1 MLSYGLRSK
10 DRRLKQLKTKGH
22 WVVELS
28 VVKLDG
34 TTDQQLAVSEDVFAT
49 AFREPLVHQVV
60 VAYMSGTRSGTSS
73 QKNRSDVSGG
83 GSKPWRQKGTGR
95 ARAGTIRS
103 PIWRGGGR
111 AFPATARSYSQK
123 VNRKM
128 YRAALR
134 SILSEL
140 IRQER
145 LRVCDEI
152 QVSQPK
158 TKVMTD
164 VLAKLGLSG
173 RVLLV
178 LLITIRMCLSLLE
191 IYQASRLLRQRRS
204 ILSAWS
210 ATRQ

>member
-1 MLSYGLRSK
+1 M
-10 DRRLKQLKTKGH
+10 
-22 WVVELS
+22 ELS
-28 VVKLDG
+28 VVNLDG
-34 TTDQQLAVSEDVFAT
+34 TTGQQLAVSEDVFAT

-73 QKNRSDVSGG
+73 QKNRSAVSGG

-178 LLITIRMCLSLLE
+178 TADYDQNVS
-191 IYQASRLLRQRRS
+191 
-204 ILSAWS
+204 LSARNLPGVEVVEAAQVNPVS
-210 ATRQ
+210 LVGNETVVLTADALRKVEASLQ

>member
-1 MLSYGLRSK
+1 MKIKVQGKKSS
-10 DRRLKQLKTKGH
+10 
-22 WVVELS
+22 VELS
-28 VVKLDG
+28 D
-34 TTDQQLAVSEDVFAT
+34 AT
-49 AFREPLVHQVV
+49 FGADFNEPLVHQIVT
-60 VAYMSGTRSGTSS
+60 AYLAGQRQGNKA
-73 QKNRSDVSGG
+73 QKNRSQVRGG
-83 GSKPWRQKGTGR
+83 GAKPWRQKGTGR
-95 ARAGTIRS
+95 ARAGTSRS
-103 PIWRGGGR
+103 PLWVGGGQTFAASPR
-111 AFPATARSYSQK
+111 DFTQK

-178 LLITIRMCLSLLE
+178 TADYDQNVS
-191 IYQASRLLRQRRS
+191 
-204 ILSAWS
+204 LSARNLPGVEVVEAAQINPVS
-210 ATRQ
+210 LVGNETVVLTADALRKVEASLQ

>member
-1 MLSYGLRSK
+1 M
-10 DRRLKQLKTKGH
+10 
-22 WVVELS
+22 ELS

-34 TTDQQLAVSEDVFAT
+34 TTGQQLAVSEDVFAT

-73 QKNRSDVSGG
+73 QKNRSAVSGG

-178 LLITIRMCLSLLE
+178 TADYNQNVS
-191 IYQASRLLRQRRS
+191 
-204 ILSAWS
+204 LSARNLPGVEVVEAAQVNPVS
-210 ATRQ
+210 LVGNETVVLTADALRKVEASLQ